1 MKIERTFT
9 IVKGA
14 NHWSELVGRFTDR
27 LNTIADG
34 FLMAGHTHY
43 PNGTKIVKYTYRRVS
58 MDLANYGKMMNARD
72 KDHRD
77 ELLEEFY
84 QLCDKSDLGF
94 TKKYWVVI
102 PKTKKC

>member
-1 MKIERTFT
+1 MKISRTFT

-14 NHWSELVGRFTDR
+14 NYWSELVGRFTDR

-58 MDLANYGKMMNARD
+58 MDLANYGKMMNAKD
-72 KDHRD
+72 SDHRNA
-77 ELLEEFY
+77 LLEEFY

-94 TKKYWVVI
+94 TKKYWI
-102 PKTKKC
+102 CTPKTKK